1 MAEAF
6 ELYASFKIDTSGYT
20 QELNKI
26 RQEMQQFQQELN
38 SLAVHPTFD
47 GGRFRAE
54 LQQAQQQST
63 QATEEIQRLQQ
74 QIQSLQQTAD
84 GNGGS
89 GGSGGGV
96 LSGFL
101 SQLDVIGD
109 IASGQFLANMAVN
122 GINSIID
129 GITGSID
136 ESIERASDLVETQN
150 VVDVTFE
157 DSADT
162 INKWAQEALNAYGIT
177 ETKAKQYS
185 STLGAMLKSM
195 GIADDQVLQMSM
207 DMAGLAADMASFYNL
222 DHDTAFEKIRSGI
235 SGETEPLKALGLNL
249 SVANLNA
256 FALEK
261 GMTKAFDKMSQAE
274 QATLRYQYLL
284 EATKDAQG
292 DFARTG
298 DSFSNEMRKLQTNL
312 DRIKTEFG
320 KGLLGVVTPAI
331 SLLNNVLSDKS
342 YQYTTAEK
350 IMQERDES
358 IYDAQATYAQSLTIV
373 NSMRNMEQESGEAV
387 KATKAWQ
394 EALENLKNVMPGLSQ
409 YVDLTSDAIMGNT
422 ERIKQYVDTVNGVSL
437 YGAHDTAVTD
447 AQAAVDETEKQ
458 LESLYARRDYLNSLI
473 VGSNAEEVK
482 AAYQDAAES
491 AYASFVR
498 TMSDIGDYTFADTLE
513 EFMREAPD
521 GSSQYNDIIRARKG
535 FYSDFHHTFTDVQE
549 NAWEMFTD
557 AMNLQSF
564 DSSAAVGELEEV
576 NKKIE
581 ETNDVLNENQTVLA
595 RATAEREAYKRAHPE
610 VEKQVKFNKA
620 IEDEKKA
627 LEDLKTALK
636 DVDTYRADTLKKAQ
650 EAYKGVA
657 SGFSFMVKSN
667 WQEMQDMLNS
677 TYSEEN
683 VMGWWGQNADA
694 LNLYNSQLQQARAAG
709 VDVGIL
715 QNLSSYSD
723 ENEALLT
730 RILDIA
736 ANPEKLKEMNDE
748 YQRARDAENAI
759 AETTTELKLAN
770 DETYQAMLETV
781 QKSLEAFEQKDAIT
795 AYMAEN
801 DSALLAGIDDM
812 RKTLE
817 AEIPGIN
824 ALLEQ
829 LGFKQIDYE
838 LKDKPWLSDFFFGDA
853 DQREEDIAHEKTA
866 PTLKEQAQA
875 RRAREQARARSGYA
889 DMIEEGL
896 MPDDIKARAQRWNRF
911 VEAKTQEMNDIVDIL
926 EQRMEE
932 NQRQREAEEAEQWN
946 NRATKYMPPLYMM
959 DTIIANEAHPKFV
972 PNTYIGAPSSE
983 QQEKTTGG
991 NFFSAIE
998 SAIEAAKEIE
1008 SRTIQEGFVTQSIFN
1023 TLGEMMENYKES
1035 LKNNSAPNI
1044 FSNGDGV
1051 LFVQVTNPDEIANAV
1066 SGLPPTTINNTFS
1079 VDGKTVA
1086 TAVAPIVNKT
1096 IGRGIR
1102 GNLMKVVR

>member
-26 RQEMQQFQQELN
+26 RQEMEQFQQELN
-38 SLAVHPTFD
+38 SLAIHPTFD
-47 GGRFRAE
+47 GGRFQAE

-63 QATEEIQRLQQ
+63 QATEEIKRLQQ
-74 QIQSLQQTAD
+74 QIQSLQQAAED
-84 GNGGS
+84 S
-89 GGSGGGV
+89 GDDSKNSITG
-96 LSGFL
+96 LL
-101 SQLDVIGD
+101 KRIGIVGE
-109 IASGQFLANMAVN
+109 IASGQFLGNMFVN
-122 GINSIID
+122 GVNTVID
-129 GITGSID
+129 GVTGSIS
-136 ESIERASDLVETQN
+136 ESIELASDLTETQN

-157 DSADT
+157 DSAST

-235 SGETEPLKALGLNL
+235 SGETEPLKALGINM

-261 GMTKAFDKMSQAE
+261 GMNKAFDKMSQAE

-342 YQYTTAEK
+342 YQYKDAEK
-350 IMQERDES
+350 IYTERNQALF
-358 IYDAQATYAQSLTIV
+358 DAQATYAESMTIV
-373 NSMRNMEQESGEAV
+373 NAMRNMEDESGEAI
-387 KATKAWQ
+387 KSTDAWRLAI
-394 EALENLKNVMPGLSQ
+394 EELINVMPGLAQ
-409 YVDLTSDAIMGNT
+409 YVDLTSDAIIGNT
-422 ERIKQYVDTVNGVSL
+422 ESINQYVDAVNGVSQ
-437 YGAHDTAVTD
+437 YAAHENAVND
-447 AQAAVDETEKQ
+447 AAALVDADKQ
-458 LESLYARRDYLNSLI
+458 ELAKLNAYNQYLQSIIDSAESGTI
-473 VGSNAEEVK
+473 KAERK
-482 AAYQDAAES
+482 AALER
-491 AYASFVR
+491 AYEYFKSTVPNLA
-498 TMSDIGDYTFADTLE
+498 FADTWE
-513 EFMREAPD
+513 EFTKSSP
-521 GSSQYNDIIRARKG
+521 GNPSQYTQQQNVQKG
-535 FYSDFHHTFTDVQE
+535 LKREYGYYQLTGTAADAWNQLMEAEEAYNNPSAYYIAQQQE
-549 NAWEMFTD
+549 NQKQIEATTQK
-557 AMNLQSF
+557 LQE
-564 DSSAAVGELEEV
+564 DTKAY
-576 NKKIE
+576 
-581 ETNDVLNENQTVLA
+581 ND
-595 RATAEREAYKRAHPE
+595 ATAAQNDFVESNEKAKKQYDFYKA
-610 VEKQVKFNKA
+610 V
-620 IEDEKKA
+620 EDEKKA

-636 DVDTYRADTLKKAQ
+636 DVETYRADTLKKAQ

-657 SGFSFMVKSN
+657 SGMGYMVTHT
-667 WQEMQDMLNS
+667 QEEMKKLLD
-677 TYSEEN
+677 TDYSKEN
-683 VMGWWGQNADA
+683 VLSWYGTNADA
-694 LNLYNSQLQQARAAG
+694 LHAYNDALQQAEAAG

-715 QNLSSYSD
+715 SGLTTYSRDNDAYLSRLLNL
-723 ENEALLT
+723 T
-730 RILDIA
+730 
-736 ANPEKLKEMNDE
+736 PEEIKQLNAD
-748 YQRARDAENAI
+748 YQRARDEENAM
-759 AETTTELKLAN
+759 AETKTRYTLAD

-781 QKSLEAFEQKDAIT
+781 QKSLEAFEQKDAIA

-801 DSALLAGIDDM
+801 NSAFLAGINTM
-812 RKTLE
+812 RETLE

-838 LKDKPWLSDFFFGDA
+838 LKDKPWISDFFVRGDA

-889 DMIEEGL
+889 DMIEDGL
-896 MPDDIKARAQRWNRF
+896 MPNDIKARAQRWNRL
-911 VEAKTQEMNDIVDIL
+911 VEMKTQEMNDIVDIL

-946 NRATKYMPPLYMM
+946 NRATKDMPPLYMM
-959 DTIIANEAHPKFV
+959 DTIIANAAHPKFV

-991 NFFSAIE
+991 NVFSAIE
-998 SAIEAAKEIE
+998 SAIDAAKEIE
-1008 SRTIQEGFVTQSIFN
+1008 SRTIQEDFVTQSIFN
-1023 TLGEMMENYKES
+1023 ALGEMMENYKES
-1035 LKNNSAPNI
+1035 LRNNSAPNI
-1044 FSNGDGV
+1044 FSNSDGV
-1051 LFVQVTNPDEIANAV
+1051 LFVQVTNPGEIANAV

-1086 TAVAPIVNKT
+1086 TAVAPIVNKI

-1102 GNLMKVVR
+1102 GNLMEVAR

>member
-1 MAEAF
+1 M
-6 ELYASFKIDTSGYT
+6 
-20 QELNKI
+20 
-26 RQEMQQFQQELN
+26 
-38 SLAVHPTFD
+38 
-47 GGRFRAE
+47 
-54 LQQAQQQST
+54 
-63 QATEEIQRLQQ
+63 
-74 QIQSLQQTAD
+74 
-84 GNGGS
+84 
-89 GGSGGGV
+89 
-96 LSGFL
+96 
-101 SQLDVIGD
+101 
-109 IASGQFLANMAVN
+109 
-122 GINSIID
+122 
-129 GITGSID
+129 
-136 ESIERASDLVETQN
+136 
-150 VVDVTFE
+150 
-157 DSADT
+157 
-162 INKWAQEALNAYGIT
+162 
-177 ETKAKQYS
+177 
-185 STLGAMLKSM
+185 
-195 GIADDQVLQMSM
+195 
-207 DMAGLAADMASFYNL
+207 
-222 DHDTAFEKIRSGI
+222 
-235 SGETEPLKALGLNL
+235 

-261 GMTKAFDKMSQAE
+261 GMNKAFDKMSQAE

-358 IYDAQATYAQSLTIV
+358 IYDAKATYAQSLTIV

-409 YVDLTSDAIMGNT
+409 YVDLTSDAIKGNT
-422 ERIKQYVDTVNGVSL
+422 EKIKQYVDTVNGVSL

-473 VGSNAEEVK
+473 AGSNAEEVK
-482 AAYQDAAES
+482 AAYHDVVES
-491 AYASFVR
+491 AYQSFVR
-498 TMSDIGDYTFADTLE
+498 TMAGTNANYTFANTFD
-513 EFMREAPD
+513 EFFA
-521 GSSQYNDIIRARKG
+521 SQYDEVDRAIRG
-535 FYSDFHHTFTDVQE
+535 VGDSSINLFDFGDMQAA
-549 NAWEMFTD
+549 AWSKLTE
-557 AMNLQSF
+557 AMSLQTF
-564 DSSAAVGELEEV
+564 DSSSATGELEDV
-576 NKKIE
+576 NRQIE
-581 ETNDVLNENQTVLA
+581 ETNDKLSENQTALA
-595 RATAEREAYKRAHPE
+595 RATAEWEAYKRAHPE
-610 VEKQVKFNKA
+610 AEEQVKFNEA

-627 LEDLKTALK
+627 LEDLKTTVQDVYTYQEDALK
-636 DVDTYRADTLKKAQ
+636 KMQKS
-650 EAYKGVA
+650 YKGVA
-657 SGFSFMVKSN
+657 SGFGFMVKHTRD
-667 WQEMQDMLNS
+667 EMQELLNT

-683 VMGWWGQNADA
+683 VIGWWEQNANVLEEYNAQLREARDA
-694 LNLYNSQLQQARAAG
+694 GL
-709 VDVGIL
+709 DTGIIEGL
-715 QNLSSYSD
+715 LTYST
-723 ENEALLT
+723 ENEATLA
-730 RILDIA
+730 RYLDLARNNPDAIA
-736 ANPEKLKEMNDE
+736 ALNAK
-748 YQRARDAENAI
+748 YARVRAAENDSA
-759 AETTTELKLAN
+759 AFATEITLAN
-770 DETYQAMLETV
+770 DETYQSMLSTME
-781 QKSLEAFEQKDAIT
+781 KALEAFDQKDVIA

-801 DSALLAGIDDM
+801 DNSLLAGIDDM

-829 LGFKQIDYE
+829 LGFKTIDYE
-838 LKDKPWLSDFFFGDA
+838 IKDKPWVHDFGGARAGYA
-853 DQREEDIAHEKTA
+853 DLFDDVAKDKNAFNKDEAKALHAIE
-866 PTLKEQAQA
+866 
-875 RRAREQARARSGYA
+875 ARARSGYA
-889 DMIEEGL
+889 DMIEDGL
-896 MPDDIKARAQRWNRF
+896 MPDDIKARAQRWNRL
-911 VEAKTQEMNDIVDIL
+911 VEMKTQEMNDIVDIL

-932 NQRQREAEEAEQWN
+932 NQRQLEAEEAA
-946 NRATKYMPPLYMM
+946 RAAKEARDNALPKTWSDLSP
-959 DTIIANEAHPKFV
+959 II
-972 PNTYIGAPSSE
+972 SSDE
-983 QQEKTTGG
+983 FKNAESYEPVSNGKTTGG
-991 NFFSAIE
+991 NVFSAIE
-998 SAIEAAKEIE
+998 SAIDAAKEIE

-1102 GNLMKVVR
+1102 GNLMEVAR

>member
-38 SLAVHPTFD
+38 SLAIHPTFD
-47 GGRFRAE
+47 GGRFQRE

-74 QIQSLQQTAD
+74 QIQSLQQAAD
-84 GNGGS
+84 GGD
-89 GGSGGGV
+89 SGGGV

-101 SQLDVIGD
+101 SRLDVIGD

-122 GINSIID
+122 GINSIIA
-129 GITGSID
+129 GVTGSIS
-136 ESIERASDLVETQN
+136 ESIELASDLVETQN

-157 DSADT
+157 DSAST

-235 SGETEPLKALGLNL
+235 SGENEPLKALGINM

-261 GMTKAFDKMSQAE
+261 GMNKAFDKMSQAE

-331 SLLNNVLSDKS
+331 SLLNNALSDKS
-342 YQYTTAEK
+342 YQQTAIEK
-350 IMQERDES
+350 IYSERDES
-358 IYDAQATYAQSLTIV
+358 LFDAEVAYQRSLTIV
-373 NSMRNMEQESGEAV
+373 DSMRSIEDESGDAV
-387 KATKAWQ
+387 KSTEEWRAAL
-394 EALENLKNVMPGLSQ
+394 EALKDVMPGLSQ
-409 YVDLTSDAIMGNT
+409 YVDLTTDAIIGND
-422 ERIKQYVDTVNGVSL
+422 EAIQNYVDTLHGVTKYNS
-437 YGAHDTAVTD
+437 YDQAVSD
-447 AQAAVDETEKQ
+447 AQKRYDDLQTQIAETKADIAKRELLIQSSDELQKLYDKRVEDAWRTYAQRYGYEPDYQTARNMPSSDVRSYAYATSTENPYANLGGLATGLNAEQIYYFDLFRNAQNAAKDPLAQEKEELESEKKELAELVPQAEAAAVALDDVKKSREEYVNSPEGRKAKLNSDFKAAVD
-458 LESLYARRDYLNSLI
+458 A
-473 VGSNAEEVK
+473 
-482 AAYQDAAES
+482 
-491 AYASFVR
+491 
-498 TMSDIGDYTFADTLE
+498 
-513 EFMREAPD
+513 
-521 GSSQYNDIIRARKG
+521 
-535 FYSDFHHTFTDVQE
+535 
-549 NAWEMFTD
+549 
-557 AMNLQSF
+557 
-564 DSSAAVGELEEV
+564 
-576 NKKIE
+576 
-581 ETNDVLNENQTVLA
+581 
-595 RATAEREAYKRAHPE
+595 
-610 VEKQVKFNKA
+610 
-620 IEDEKKA
+620 EKKA
-627 LEDLKTALK
+627 LEDLKTTVQDVYTYQEDALK
-636 DVDTYRADTLKKAQ
+636 KMQKS
-650 EAYKGVA
+650 YKGVA
-657 SGFSFMVKSN
+657 SGFGFMVKHTRD
-667 WQEMQDMLNS
+667 EMQELLNT

-683 VMGWWGQNADA
+683 VMGWWEQNANVLEEYNAQLREARDA
-694 LNLYNSQLQQARAAG
+694 GL
-709 VDVGIL
+709 DTGIIEGL
-715 QNLSSYSD
+715 LTYST
-723 ENEALLT
+723 ENEATLA
-730 RILDIA
+730 RYLDLARNNPDAIA
-736 ANPEKLKEMNDE
+736 ALNAK
-748 YQRARDAENAI
+748 YARVRAAENDSA
-759 AETTTELKLAN
+759 AFATEITLAN
-770 DETYQAMLETV
+770 DETYQSMLSTME
-781 QKSLEAFEQKDAIT
+781 KALEAFDQKDVIA

-801 DSALLAGIDDM
+801 DNSLLAGIDDM

-829 LGFKQIDYE
+829 LGFKTIDYE
-838 LKDKPWLSDFFFGDA
+838 IKDKPWVHDYGGARAGYA
-853 DQREEDIAHEKTA
+853 DLFDDVAKDKNAFNKDEAKALHAIE
-866 PTLKEQAQA
+866 
-875 RRAREQARARSGYA
+875 ARARSGYA
-889 DMIEEGL
+889 DMIEDGL
-896 MPDDIKARAQRWNRF
+896 MPDDIKARAQRWNRL
-911 VEAKTQEMNDIVDIL
+911 VEMKTQEMNDIVGIL

-946 NRATKYMPPLYMM
+946 NRATKDMPPLYMM

-991 NFFSAIE
+991 NIFSAIE
-998 SAIEAAKEIE
+998 SAIDAAKEIE

-1044 FSNGDGV
+1044 FNNGDGV

-1102 GNLMKVVR
+1102 GNLMEVAR

>member
-26 RQEMQQFQQELN
+26 RQEMEQFQQELN
-38 SLAVHPTFD
+38 SLAIHPTFD
-47 GGRFRAE
+47 GGRFQAE

-63 QATEEIQRLQQ
+63 QATEEIKRLQQ
-74 QIQSLQQTAD
+74 QIQSLQQAAD
-84 GNGGS
+84 GGGS
-89 GGSGGGV
+89 GDSGGGV

-101 SQLDVIGD
+101 SSLDVIGD

-136 ESIERASDLVETQN
+136 ESIGLASDLVETQN

-157 DSADT
+157 DSAST

-235 SGETEPLKALGLNL
+235 SGETEPLKALGINM

-261 GMTKAFDKMSQAE
+261 GMNKAFDKMSQAE

-342 YQYTTAEK
+342 YQYKDAEK
-350 IMQERDES
+350 IYTERNQTLF
-358 IYDAQATYAQSLTIV
+358 DAQATYAESMTIV
-373 NSMRNMEQESGEAV
+373 NAMRNMEDESGEAI
-387 KATKAWQ
+387 KSTDAWRLAI
-394 EALENLKNVMPGLSQ
+394 EELINVMPGLAQ
-409 YVDLTSDAIMGNT
+409 YVDLTSNAIIGNT
-422 ERIKQYVDTVNGVSL
+422 ESINQYVDAVNGVSQ
-437 YGAHDTAVTD
+437 YAAHENAVND
-447 AQAAVDETEKQ
+447 AAALVDADKQ
-458 LESLYARRDYLNSLI
+458 ELAKLNAYNQYLQSIIDSAESGTI
-473 VGSNAEEVK
+473 KAERK
-482 AAYQDAAES
+482 AALER
-491 AYASFVR
+491 AYEYFKSTVPNLA
-498 TMSDIGDYTFADTLE
+498 FADTWE
-513 EFMREAPD
+513 EFTKSSP
-521 GSSQYNDIIRARKG
+521 GNPSQYTQQQNVQKG
-535 FYSDFHHTFTDVQE
+535 LKREYGYYQLTGTAADAWNQLMEAEEAYNNPSAYYIAQQQE
-549 NAWEMFTD
+549 NQKQIEATTQK
-557 AMNLQSF
+557 LQE
-564 DSSAAVGELEEV
+564 DTKAY
-576 NKKIE
+576 
-581 ETNDVLNENQTVLA
+581 ND
-595 RATAEREAYKRAHPE
+595 ATAAQNDF
-610 VEKQVKFNKA
+610 VESNEKAKKQYDFDKA
-620 IEDEKKA
+620 VEDEKKA

-636 DVDTYRADTLKKAQ
+636 DVETYRADTLKKAQ

-657 SGFSFMVKSN
+657 SGMGYMVTHT
-667 WQEMQDMLNS
+667 QEEMKKLLD
-677 TYSEEN
+677 TDYSKEN
-683 VMGWWGQNADA
+683 VLSWYGTNADA
-694 LNLYNSQLQQARAAG
+694 LHAYNDALQQAEASG

-715 QNLSSYSD
+715 SGLTTYSRDNDAYLSRLLNL
-723 ENEALLT
+723 T
-730 RILDIA
+730 
-736 ANPEKLKEMNDE
+736 PEEIKQLNAD
-748 YQRARDAENAI
+748 YQRARDEENAM
-759 AETTTELKLAN
+759 AETKTRYTLAN
-770 DETYQAMLETV
+770 DETYQSMLSTME
-781 QKSLEAFEQKDAIT
+781 KALEAFDQKDAIT

-801 DSALLAGIDDM
+801 DSAFLAGIDDI

-829 LGFKQIDYE
+829 LGLKQIDYE
-838 LKDKPWLSDFFFGDA
+838 LKDKPWISDFFVRGDA
-853 DQREEDIAHEKTA
+853 DQREEDIAHEKAA

-889 DMIEEGL
+889 DMIEDGL
-896 MPDDIKARAQRWNRF
+896 MPDDIKARAQRWNRL
-911 VEAKTQEMNDIVDIL
+911 VEMKTQEMNDIVDIL
-926 EQRMEE
+926 EQRMKE

-946 NRATKYMPPLYMM
+946 NRATKDMPPLYMM
-959 DTIIANEAHPKFV
+959 ETIIANAAHPKFV

-991 NFFSAIE
+991 NVFSAIE
-998 SAIEAAKEIE
+998 SAIDAAKEIE
-1008 SRTIQEGFVTQSIFN
+1008 SRTIQEDFVTQSIFN
-1023 TLGEMMENYKES
+1023 ALGEMMENYKES
-1035 LKNNSAPNI
+1035 LRNNSAPNI
-1044 FSNGDGV
+1044 FSNSDGV
-1051 LFVQVTNPDEIANAV
+1051 LFVQVTNPGEIANAV

-1086 TAVAPIVNKT
+1086 TAVAPIVNKI

-1102 GNLMKVVR
+1102 GNLMEVAR

>member
-38 SLAVHPTFD
+38 SFAVHPTFD
-47 GGRFRAE
+47 AGRFRAE

-74 QIQSLQQTAD
+74 QIQSLQQAAD
-84 GNGGS
+84 GGGS
-89 GGSGGGV
+89 GDSGGGV

-109 IASGQFLANMAVN
+109 IASGQFIANMAVN

-136 ESIERASDLVETQN
+136 ESIGLASDLVETQN

-157 DSADT
+157 DSAST

-195 GIADDQVLQMSM
+195 GIADDQVLQMSI

-235 SGETEPLKALGLNL
+235 SGETEPLKALGINM

-261 GMTKAFDKMSQAE
+261 GMNKAFDKMSQAE

-350 IMQERDES
+350 IMQERDDA
-358 IYDAQATYAQSLTIV
+358 IYDAKATYAQSLTIV

-447 AQAAVDETEKQ
+447 AQAAVDETENR

-473 VGSNAEEVK
+473 VGANSEEVK
-482 AAYQDAAES
+482 SAYHDVVES
-491 AYASFVR
+491 AYQSFVR
-498 TMSDIGDYTFADTLE
+498 TMAETNANYTFANTFD
-513 EFMREAPD
+513 EFFA
-521 GSSQYNDIIRARKG
+521 SQYDEVDRAIRG
-535 FYSDFHHTFTDVQE
+535 VGDSSINLFDFGDMQAA
-549 NAWEMFTD
+549 AWSKLTE
-557 AMNLQSF
+557 AMSLQTF
-564 DSSAAVGELEEV
+564 DSSAAAGELEEV
-576 NKKIE
+576 NRQIE
-581 ETNDVLNENQTVLA
+581 ETNDKLNENQTALA
-595 RATAEREAYKRAHPE
+595 RATAEWEAYKRAHPE
-610 VEKQVKFNKA
+610 VEEQVKFNEA
-620 IEDEKKA
+620 IEGEKKA
-627 LEDLKTALK
+627 FDDLKTALK
-636 DVDTYRADTLKKAQ
+636 DVDTYSADTLKKAQ

-657 SGFSFMVKSN
+657 SGMGYMVTHT
-667 WQEMQDMLNS
+667 QEEMKKLLD
-677 TYSEEN
+677 TDYSKEN
-683 VMGWWGQNADA
+683 VLSWYGTNADA
-694 LNLYNSQLQQARAAG
+694 LHAYNDALQQAEAAG
-709 VDVGIL
+709 VDIGIL
-715 QNLSSYSD
+715 SGLTTYSRDNDAYLSRLLNL
-723 ENEALLT
+723 T
-730 RILDIA
+730 
-736 ANPEKLKEMNDE
+736 PEEIKQLNAD
-748 YQRARDAENAI
+748 YQRARNEENAM
-759 AETTTELKLAN
+759 AETKTRYTLAD

-781 QKSLEAFEQKDAIT
+781 QKSLEAFQQAETIT
-795 AYMAEN
+795 AYMEEN
-801 DSALLAGIDDM
+801 DSALLAGIDKM
-812 RKTLE
+812 KETLE
-817 AEIPGIN
+817 SELPGIN
-824 ALLEQ
+824 ALLEKY
-829 LGFKQIDYE
+829 GFGVQ
-838 LKDKPWLSDFFFGDA
+838 LSDLTPKYRTDYSTNETHYDFLGDISTGKGRAA
-853 DQREEDIAHEKTA
+853 DA
-866 PTLKEQAQA
+866 PLAVGGHLMEYWAPNPETNPQEL
-875 RRAREQARARSGYA
+875 A
-889 DMIEEGL
+889 DVL
-896 MPDDIKARAQRWNRF
+896 AAL
-911 VEAKTQEMNDIVDIL
+911 EAKQ
-926 EQRMEE
+926 EE
-932 NQRQREAEEAEQWN
+932 NQKVRE
-946 NRATKYMPPLYMM
+946 
-959 DTIIANEAHPKFV
+959 
-972 PNTYIGAPSSE
+972 
-983 QQEKTTGG
+983 G
-991 NFFSAIE
+991 NGYWDKVQ
-998 SAIEAAKEIE
+998 EAADKAYENRKQVAENLTFIRE
-1008 SRTIQEGFVTQSIFN
+1008 MHT
-1023 TLGEMMENYKES
+1023 TLETMQENYLTALKERTVTNIT
-1035 LKNNSAPNI
+1035 NNE
-1044 FSNGDGV
+1044 DGV
-1051 LFVQVTNPDEIANAV
+1051 LWARIENPADIAKAV
-1066 SGLPPTTINNTFS
+1066 SGLPPMTIQNNFS
-1079 VDGKTVA
+1079 VDGKMIA
-1086 TAVAPIVNKT
+1086 TAIAPYVNSAIGGT
-1096 IGRGIR
+1096 IRS
-1102 GNLMKVVR
+1102 NLMFTKWGD

>member
-26 RQEMQQFQQELN
+26 RQEMEQFQQELN
-38 SLAVHPTFD
+38 SFAVHPTFD
-47 GGRFRAE
+47 GGRFRTE

-74 QIQSLQQTAD
+74 QIQSLQEAAD
-84 GNGGS
+84 GGGS
-89 GGSGGGV
+89 GDSGGGV

-101 SQLDVIGD
+101 SRLDVIGD
-109 IASGQFLANMAVN
+109 IASGQFIANMAVN

-136 ESIERASDLVETQN
+136 ESIGLASDLVETQN

-157 DSADT
+157 DSAST

-235 SGETEPLKALGLNL
+235 SGETEPLKALGINM

-261 GMTKAFDKMSQAE
+261 GMNKAFDKMSQAE

-342 YQYTTAEK
+342 YQYKDAEK
-350 IMQERDES
+350 IYTERNQALF
-358 IYDAQATYAQSLTIV
+358 DAQATYAESMTIV
-373 NSMRNMEQESGEAV
+373 NAMRNMEDESGEAI
-387 KATKAWQ
+387 KSTDAWRLAI
-394 EALENLKNVMPGLSQ
+394 EELINVMPGLAQ
-409 YVDLTSDAIMGNT
+409 YVDLTSDAIIGNT
-422 ERIKQYVDTVNGVSL
+422 ESINQYVDAVNGVSQ
-437 YGAHDTAVTD
+437 YAAHENAVND
-447 AQAAVDETEKQ
+447 AAALVDADKQ
-458 LESLYARRDYLNSLI
+458 ELAKLNAYNQYLQSIIDSAESGTI
-473 VGSNAEEVK
+473 KAERK
-482 AAYQDAAES
+482 AALER
-491 AYASFVR
+491 AYEYFKSTVPNLA
-498 TMSDIGDYTFADTLE
+498 FADTWE
-513 EFMREAPD
+513 EFTKSSP
-521 GSSQYNDIIRARKG
+521 GNPSQYTQQQNVQKG
-535 FYSDFHHTFTDVQE
+535 LKREYGYYQLTGTAADAWNQLMEAEEAYNNPSAYYIAQQQE
-549 NAWEMFTD
+549 NQKQIEATTQK
-557 AMNLQSF
+557 LQE
-564 DSSAAVGELEEV
+564 DTKAY
-576 NKKIE
+576 
-581 ETNDVLNENQTVLA
+581 ND
-595 RATAEREAYKRAHPE
+595 ATAAQNDF
-610 VEKQVKFNKA
+610 VESNEKAKKQYDFDKA
-620 IEDEKKA
+620 VEDEKKA

-657 SGFSFMVKSN
+657 SGMGYMVTHT
-667 WQEMQDMLNS
+667 QEEMKKLLD
-677 TYSEEN
+677 TDYSKEN
-683 VMGWWGQNADA
+683 VLSWYGTNADA
-694 LNLYNSQLQQARAAG
+694 LHAYNDALQQAEAAG

-715 QNLSSYSD
+715 SGLTTYSRDNDAYLSRLLNL
-723 ENEALLT
+723 T
-730 RILDIA
+730 
-736 ANPEKLKEMNDE
+736 PEEIKQLNAD
-748 YQRARDAENAI
+748 YQRARDEENAM
-759 AETTTELKLAN
+759 AETKTRYTLAN

-781 QKSLEAFEQKDAIT
+781 KKSLEAFEQKDAIT

-801 DSALLAGIDDM
+801 NSAFLAGIDDI

-838 LKDKPWLSDFFFGDA
+838 LKDKPWISDFFVRGDA

-866 PTLKEQAQA
+866 QTLKEQAQT

-889 DMIEEGL
+889 DMIEDGL
-896 MPDDIKARAQRWNRF
+896 MPDDIKARAQRWNRL
-911 VEAKTQEMNDIVDIL
+911 VEIKTQEMNDIVDIL

-946 NRATKYMPPLYMM
+946 NRATKDMPPLYMM
-959 DTIIANEAHPKFV
+959 DTIIANAAHPKFV

-991 NFFSAIE
+991 NVFSAIE
-998 SAIEAAKEIE
+998 SAIDAAKEIK
-1008 SRTIQEGFVTQSIFN
+1008 SRTIQEDFVTQSIFN
-1023 TLGEMMENYKES
+1023 ALGEMMENYKES
-1035 LKNNSAPNI
+1035 LRNNSAPNI
-1044 FSNGDGV
+1044 FSNSDGV

-1086 TAVAPIVNKT
+1086 TEVAPIVNKI

-1102 GNLMKVVR
+1102 GNLMEVAR

>member
-26 RQEMQQFQQELN
+26 RQEMQQFQHELN
-38 SLAVHPTFD
+38 SLAIHPTFD
-47 GGRFRAE
+47 GGRFQTE

-63 QATEEIQRLQQ
+63 QATEEIKRLQQ
-74 QIQSLQQTAD
+74 QIQSLQQAAD
-84 GNGGS
+84 GGS
-89 GGSGGGV
+89 GDSGGGV

-101 SQLDVIGD
+101 SRLDVIGD

-129 GITGSID
+129 GVTGSID
-136 ESIERASDLVETQN
+136 ESIGLASDLVETQN

-157 DSADT
+157 DSAST

-235 SGETEPLKALGLNL
+235 SGETEPLKALGINM

-261 GMTKAFDKMSQAE
+261 GMNKAFDKMSQAE

-358 IYDAQATYAQSLTIV
+358 IYDAKATYAQSLTIV

-409 YVDLTSDAIMGNT
+409 YVDLTSDAIKGNT
-422 ERIKQYVDTVNGVSL
+422 EKIKQYVDTVNGVSL

-473 VGSNAEEVK
+473 AGSNAEEVK
-482 AAYQDAAES
+482 AAYHDVVES
-491 AYASFVR
+491 AYQSFVR
-498 TMSDIGDYTFADTLE
+498 TMAGTNANYTFANTFD
-513 EFMREAPD
+513 EFFA
-521 GSSQYNDIIRARKG
+521 SQYDEVDRAIRG
-535 FYSDFHHTFTDVQE
+535 IGDSSINLFDFGDMQDA
-549 NAWEMFTD
+549 AWSKLTE
-557 AMNLQSF
+557 AMSLQTF
-564 DSSAAVGELEEV
+564 DSSSAAGELEDV
-576 NKKIE
+576 NRQIE
-581 ETNDVLNENQTVLA
+581 ETNDKLSENQTALA
-595 RATAEREAYKRAHPE
+595 RATAEWEAYKRAHPE
-610 VEKQVKFNKA
+610 AEEQVKFNGA

-627 LEDLKTALK
+627 LEDLKTAMK

-657 SGFSFMVKSN
+657 SGMGYMVTHT
-667 WQEMQDMLNS
+667 QEEMKKLLD
-677 TYSEEN
+677 TDYSKEN
-683 VMGWWGQNADA
+683 VLSWYGTNADA
-694 LNLYNSQLQQARAAG
+694 LHAYNDALQQAEAAG

-715 QNLSSYSD
+715 SGLTTYSRDNDAYLSRLLNL
-723 ENEALLT
+723 T
-730 RILDIA
+730 
-736 ANPEKLKEMNDE
+736 PEEIKQLNAD
-748 YQRARDAENAI
+748 YQRARDEENAM
-759 AETTTELKLAN
+759 AETKTRLALAD
-770 DETYQAMLETV
+770 DETYQAMLKTV
-781 QKSLEAFEQKDAIT
+781 QKSLEAFEQKDAIA

-801 DSALLAGIDDM
+801 KNAFLAGIDDL
-812 RKTLE
+812 KKALE
-817 AEIPGIN
+817 EELPGIN
-824 ALLEQ
+824 ELLEKY
-829 LGFKQIDYE
+829 GFVKIKNDFE
-838 LKDKPWLSDFFFGDA
+838 KKPWVHDFGGAREGYA
-853 DQREEDIAHEKTA
+853 DMFDDVANDKNA
-866 PTLKEQAQA
+866 FSKEQAKALHAIEA
-875 RRAREQARARSGYA
+875 RSRSGYA
-889 DMIEEGL
+889 DMIEDGL
-896 MPDDIKARAQRWNRF
+896 MPDDIKARAQRWNRL
-911 VEAKTQEMNDIVDIL
+911 VEMKTQEMNDIVDIL

-932 NQRQREAEEAEQWN
+932 NQRQREAEEAA
-946 NRATKYMPPLYMM
+946 R
-959 DTIIANEAHPKFV
+959 
-972 PNTYIGAPSSE
+972 
-983 QQEKTTGG
+983 
-991 NFFSAIE
+991 
-998 SAIEAAKEIE
+998 AAKEARDNALPKTWSDLSPIISTDEFKNAE
-1008 SRTIQEGFVTQSIFN
+1008 SYEPVSNEKTNIFAVPKTNKQEGSHFETFDEYR
-1023 TLGEMMENYKES
+1023 TRTMLD
-1035 LKNNSAPNI
+1035 NSRVMQ
-1044 FSNGDGV
+1044 D
-1051 LFVQVTNPDEIANAV
+1051 
-1066 SGLPPTTINNTFS
+1066 TINSMVETFKMTTQQSQTTQEVTISNPQDLAAYLQQPVTVVNNFS
-1079 VDGKTVA
+1079 VDGTSVA
-1086 TAVAPIVNKT
+1086 TVIAPIVNKT

-1102 GNLMKVVR
+1102 GNLMEVAR

>member
-26 RQEMQQFQQELN
+26 RQEMEQFQQELN
-38 SLAVHPTFD
+38 SLAIHPTFD
-47 GGRFRAE
+47 GGRFRTE

-63 QATEEIQRLQQ
+63 QATEEIKRLQQ
-74 QIQSLQQTAD
+74 QIQSLQEAAED
-84 GNGGS
+84 S
-89 GGSGGGV
+89 GDDSKNSITG
-96 LSGFL
+96 LL
-101 SQLDVIGD
+101 KRIGIVGE
-109 IASGQFLANMAVN
+109 IASGQFLGNMFVN
-122 GINSIID
+122 GVNTVID
-129 GITGSID
+129 GVTGSIS
-136 ESIERASDLVETQN
+136 ESIGLASDLVETQN

-157 DSADT
+157 DSAST

-235 SGETEPLKALGLNL
+235 SGENEPLKTLGINM

-261 GMTKAFDKMSQAE
+261 GMTKTFDKMTQAE

-342 YQYTTAEK
+342 YQQTAIEK
-350 IMQERDES
+350 IYSERDAS
-358 IYDAQATYAQSLTIV
+358 LFDAEVAYQRSLTIV
-373 NSMRNMEQESGEAV
+373 DSMRSIEDESGDAV
-387 KATKAWQ
+387 KSTEEWRAAL
-394 EALENLKNVMPGLSQ
+394 EALKDVMPGLSQ
-409 YVDLTSDAIMGNT
+409 YVDLTTDAIIGND
-422 ERIKQYVDTVNGVSL
+422 EAIQNYVDTLHGVTKYNS
-437 YGAHDTAVTD
+437 YDQAVSD
-447 AQAAVDETEKQ
+447 AQKRYDDLQTQIAEKEADIAKRELLIQSSDELQKLYDKRVEDAWRTYAQRYGYEPDYQTARNMPASDVRSYAYATGTTANPHANLGGLVTGLNAEQIYYFDLFRNAQNAAKDPLAQEKAELESEKEELAELVPQAEAAAVALDDVKKSREEYVNSPEGRK
-458 LESLYARRDYLNSLI
+458 AKLNSDF
-473 VGSNAEEVK
+473 K
-482 AAYQDAAES
+482 DA
-491 AYASFVR
+491 V
-498 TMSDIGDYTFADTLE
+498 
-513 EFMREAPD
+513 
-521 GSSQYNDIIRARKG
+521 
-535 FYSDFHHTFTDVQE
+535 
-549 NAWEMFTD
+549 D
-557 AMNLQSF
+557 A
-564 DSSAAVGELEEV
+564 
-576 NKKIE
+576 
-581 ETNDVLNENQTVLA
+581 
-595 RATAEREAYKRAHPE
+595 
-610 VEKQVKFNKA
+610 
-620 IEDEKKA
+620 EKKA

-657 SGFSFMVKSN
+657 SGRGYMVTHT
-667 WQEMQDMLNS
+667 QEEMKKLLD
-677 TYSEEN
+677 TDYSKEN
-683 VMGWWGQNADA
+683 VLSWYGTNADA
-694 LNLYNSQLQQARAAG
+694 LHAYNDALQQAEASG

-715 QNLSSYSD
+715 SGLTTYSRDNDAYLSRLLNL
-723 ENEALLT
+723 T
-730 RILDIA
+730 
-736 ANPEKLKEMNDE
+736 PEEIKQLNAD
-748 YQRARDAENAI
+748 YQRARDEENAM
-759 AETTTELKLAN
+759 AETKTRYTLAD

-781 QKSLEAFEQKDAIT
+781 KKSLEAFEQKDAIA

-801 DSALLAGIDDM
+801 NNSLLVGIDDM

-829 LGFKQIDYE
+829 LGFNPIDYE
-838 LKDKPWLSDFFFGDA
+838 IKDKPWVHDFGGSRAGYA
-853 DQREEDIAHEKTA
+853 DLFDDVAKDKNAFNKDEAKALHAIK
-866 PTLKEQAQA
+866 
-875 RRAREQARARSGYA
+875 ARARSGYA
-889 DMIEEGL
+889 DMIEDGL
-896 MPDDIKARAQRWNRF
+896 MPDDIKARAQRWNRL
-911 VEAKTQEMNDIVDIL
+911 VKMKTQEMNDIVDIL
-926 EQRMEE
+926 EQRMVG

-946 NRATKYMPPLYMM
+946 NRATKDMPPLYMM
-959 DTIIANEAHPKFV
+959 DTIIANAAHPKFV

-991 NFFSAIE
+991 NVFSAIE
-998 SAIEAAKEIE
+998 SAIDAAKEIE
-1008 SRTIQEGFVTQSIFN
+1008 SRTIQEDFVTQSISN
-1023 TLGEMMENYKES
+1023 ALGEMMENYKES
-1035 LKNNSAPNI
+1035 LRNNSAPNI
-1044 FSNGDGV
+1044 FSNSDGV
-1051 LFVQVTNPDEIANAV
+1051 LCVQVTNPAEIANAV

-1086 TAVAPIVNKT
+1086 TEVAPIVNKI

-1102 GNLMKVVR
+1102 GNLMEVAR

>member
-26 RQEMQQFQQELN
+26 RQEMEQFQQELN
-38 SLAVHPTFD
+38 SLAIHPTFD
-47 GGRFRAE
+47 GGRFRTE

-63 QATEEIQRLQQ
+63 QATEEIKRLQQ
-74 QIQSLQQTAD
+74 QIQSLQEAAED
-84 GNGGS
+84 S
-89 GGSGGGV
+89 GDDSKNSITG
-96 LSGFL
+96 LL
-101 SQLDVIGD
+101 KRIGIVGE
-109 IASGQFLANMAVN
+109 IASGQFLGNMFVN
-122 GINSIID
+122 GVNTVID
-129 GITGSID
+129 GVTGSIS
-136 ESIERASDLVETQN
+136 ESIELASDLTETQN

-157 DSADT
+157 DSAST

-235 SGETEPLKALGLNL
+235 SGETEPLKALGINM

-261 GMTKAFDKMSQAE
+261 GMNKAFDKMSQAE

-342 YQYTTAEK
+342 YQYKDAEK
-350 IMQERDES
+350 IYTERNQALF
-358 IYDAQATYAQSLTIV
+358 DAQATYAESMTIV
-373 NSMRNMEQESGEAV
+373 NAMRNMEDESGEAI
-387 KATKAWQ
+387 KSTDAWRLAI
-394 EALENLKNVMPGLSQ
+394 EELINVMPGLAQ
-409 YVDLTSDAIMGNT
+409 YVDLTSDAIIGNT
-422 ERIKQYVDTVNGVSL
+422 ESINQYVDAVNGVSQ
-437 YGAHDTAVTD
+437 YAAHENAVND
-447 AQAAVDETEKQ
+447 AAALVDADKQ
-458 LESLYARRDYLNSLI
+458 ELAKLNAYNQYLQSIIDSAESGTI
-473 VGSNAEEVK
+473 KAERK
-482 AAYQDAAES
+482 AALER
-491 AYASFVR
+491 AYEYFKSTVPNLA
-498 TMSDIGDYTFADTLE
+498 FADTWE
-513 EFMREAPD
+513 EFTKSSP
-521 GSSQYNDIIRARKG
+521 GNPSQYTQQQNVQKG
-535 FYSDFHHTFTDVQE
+535 LKREYGYYQLTGTAADAWNQLMEAEEAYNNPSAYYIAQQQE
-549 NAWEMFTD
+549 NQKQIEATTQK
-557 AMNLQSF
+557 LQE
-564 DSSAAVGELEEV
+564 DTKAY
-576 NKKIE
+576 
-581 ETNDVLNENQTVLA
+581 ND
-595 RATAEREAYKRAHPE
+595 ATAAQNDF
-610 VEKQVKFNKA
+610 VESNEKAKKQYDFDKAVK
-620 IEDEKKA
+620 DEKKA

-636 DVDTYRADTLKKAQ
+636 DVETYRADTLKKAQ

-657 SGFSFMVKSN
+657 SGMGYMVTHT
-667 WQEMQDMLNS
+667 QEEMKKLLD
-677 TYSEEN
+677 TDYSKEN
-683 VMGWWGQNADA
+683 VLSWYGTNADA
-694 LNLYNSQLQQARAAG
+694 LHAYNDALQQAEAAG

-715 QNLSSYSD
+715 SGLTTYSRDNDAYLSRLLNL
-723 ENEALLT
+723 T
-730 RILDIA
+730 
-736 ANPEKLKEMNDE
+736 PEEIKQLNAD
-748 YQRARDAENAI
+748 YQRARDEENAM
-759 AETTTELKLAN
+759 AETKTRYTLAD

-781 QKSLEAFEQKDAIT
+781 QKSLEAFEQKDAIA

-801 DSALLAGIDDM
+801 NSAFLAGIDTM

-829 LGFKQIDYE
+829 LGLKQIDYE
-838 LKDKPWLSDFFFGDA
+838 LKDKPWISDFYGRGDA
-853 DQREEDIAHEKTA
+853 DQREEDIAHEKAA

-889 DMIEEGL
+889 DMIEDGL
-896 MPDDIKARAQRWNRF
+896 MPDDIKARAQRWNRL
-911 VEAKTQEMNDIVDIL
+911 VEMKTQEMNDIVDIL

-932 NQRQREAEEAEQWN
+932 NQSQREAEEAEQWN
-946 NRATKYMPPLYMM
+946 NRATKDMPPLYMM
-959 DTIIANEAHPKFV
+959 DTIIANAAHPKFV

-991 NFFSAIE
+991 NVFSAIE

-1008 SRTIQEGFVTQSIFN
+1008 SRTIQEDFVTQSIFN
-1023 TLGEMMENYKES
+1023 ALGEMMENYKES
-1035 LKNNSAPNI
+1035 LRNNSAPNI
-1044 FSNGDGV
+1044 FSNSDGV
-1051 LFVQVTNPDEIANAV
+1051 LFVQVTNPGEIANAV

-1086 TAVAPIVNKT
+1086 TEVAPIVNKI

-1102 GNLMKVVR
+1102 GNLMEVAR

>member
-38 SLAVHPTFD
+38 SFAVHPTFD
-47 GGRFRAE
+47 AGRFRAE

-74 QIQSLQQTAD
+74 QIQSLQEAAD
-84 GNGGS
+84 GGGS
-89 GGSGGGV
+89 GDSGGGV

-101 SQLDVIGD
+101 SRLDVIGD

-129 GITGSID
+129 GVTGSID
-136 ESIERASDLVETQN
+136 ESIGLASDLVETQN

-157 DSADT
+157 DSAST

-235 SGETEPLKALGLNL
+235 SGETEPLKALGINM

-261 GMTKAFDKMSQAE
+261 GMNKAFDKMSQAE

-358 IYDAQATYAQSLTIV
+358 IYDAKATYAQSLTIV
-373 NSMRNMEQESGEAV
+373 NSMRNMEQESGKAV

-482 AAYQDAAES
+482 AAYHDVVEN
-491 AYASFVR
+491 AYQSFVR
-498 TMSDIGDYTFADTLE
+498 TMAGTNANYTFANTFD
-513 EFMREAPD
+513 EFFA
-521 GSSQYNDIIRARKG
+521 SQYDEVDRAIRG
-535 FYSDFHHTFTDVQE
+535 VGDSSINLFDFGDMQAA
-549 NAWEMFTD
+549 AWSKLTE
-557 AMNLQSF
+557 AMSLQTF
-564 DSSAAVGELEEV
+564 DSSAAAGELEDV
-576 NKKIE
+576 NRQIA
-581 ETNDVLNENQTVLA
+581 ETNDKLNENQTALA
-595 RATAEREAYKRAHPE
+595 RATAEWEAYKRAHPE
-610 VEKQVKFNKA
+610 AEEQVKFNEA
-620 IEDEKKA
+620 VENEKKA

-657 SGFSFMVKSN
+657 SGMGYMVTHK
-667 WQEMQDMLNS
+667 QEEMKKLLD
-677 TYSEEN
+677 TDYSKEN
-683 VMGWWGQNADA
+683 VLSWYGTNADA
-694 LNLYNSQLQQARAAG
+694 LHAYNDALQQAEAAG

-715 QNLSSYSD
+715 SGLTTYSRDNDAYLSRLLNL
-723 ENEALLT
+723 T
-730 RILDIA
+730 
-736 ANPEKLKEMNDE
+736 PEEIKQLNAD
-748 YQRARDAENAI
+748 YQRARDEENAM
-759 AETTTELKLAN
+759 AETKTRYTLAD

-781 QKSLEAFEQKDAIT
+781 QKSLEAFEQKDAIA

-801 DSALLAGIDDM
+801 NSAVLAGIDDM
-812 RKTLE
+812 KQTLVK
-817 AEIPGIN
+817 EIPQIN
-824 ALLEQ
+824 ALLKI
-829 LGFKQIDYE
+829 LGFNNKIETKIHEWTTDFSQNETPYDFLGDISTGKGRAANAPLAVGGHPMEYWAPNPKTNPQELADVLAALEAKQKENQKVREGNGYWDKVQKAADKAYE
-838 LKDKPWLSDFFFGDA
+838 NRKQVAENLTFI
-853 DQREEDIAHEKTA
+853 REMHTTLETMQENYLTA
-866 PTLKEQAQA
+866 LKE
-875 RRAREQARARSGYA
+875 R
-889 DMIEEGL
+889 
-896 MPDDIKARAQRWNRF
+896 K
-911 VEAKTQEMNDIVDIL
+911 
-926 EQRMEE
+926 
-932 NQRQREAEEAEQWN
+932 
-946 NRATKYMPPLYMM
+946 
-959 DTIIANEAHPKFV
+959 
-972 PNTYIGAPSSE
+972 
-983 QQEKTTGG
+983 
-991 NFFSAIE
+991 
-998 SAIEAAKEIE
+998 
-1008 SRTIQEGFVTQSIFN
+1008 
-1023 TLGEMMENYKES
+1023 
-1035 LKNNSAPNI
+1035 APNI
-1044 FSNGDGV
+1044 TNNEDGV
-1051 LFVQVTNPDEIANAV
+1051 LWVRIENPADVAKAV
-1066 SGLPPTTINNTFS
+1066 SGLPPTTIQNNFS
-1079 VDGKTVA
+1079 VDGKMIA
-1086 TAVAPIVNKT
+1086 TAIAPYVNSAIGGT
-1096 IGRGIR
+1096 IRS
-1102 GNLMKVVR
+1102 NLMFKKWGD

>member
-1 MAEAF
+1 M
-6 ELYASFKIDTSGYT
+6 
-20 QELNKI
+20 
-26 RQEMQQFQQELN
+26 
-38 SLAVHPTFD
+38 
-47 GGRFRAE
+47 
-54 LQQAQQQST
+54 
-63 QATEEIQRLQQ
+63 
-74 QIQSLQQTAD
+74 
-84 GNGGS
+84 
-89 GGSGGGV
+89 
-96 LSGFL
+96 
-101 SQLDVIGD
+101 
-109 IASGQFLANMAVN
+109 
-122 GINSIID
+122 
-129 GITGSID
+129 
-136 ESIERASDLVETQN
+136 
-150 VVDVTFE
+150 
-157 DSADT
+157 
-162 INKWAQEALNAYGIT
+162 
-177 ETKAKQYS
+177 
-185 STLGAMLKSM
+185 
-195 GIADDQVLQMSM
+195 
-207 DMAGLAADMASFYNL
+207 
-222 DHDTAFEKIRSGI
+222 
-235 SGETEPLKALGLNL
+235 

-261 GMTKAFDKMSQAE
+261 GMNKAFDKMSQAE

-358 IYDAQATYAQSLTIV
+358 IYDAKATYAQSLTIV

-482 AAYQDAAES
+482 AAYHDVVEN
-491 AYASFVR
+491 AYQSFVR
-498 TMSDIGDYTFADTLE
+498 TMAGTNANYTFANTFD
-513 EFMREAPD
+513 EFFA
-521 GSSQYNDIIRARKG
+521 SQYDEVDRAIRG
-535 FYSDFHHTFTDVQE
+535 VGDSSINLFDFGDMQAA
-549 NAWEMFTD
+549 AWSKLTE
-557 AMNLQSF
+557 AMSLQTF
-564 DSSAAVGELEEV
+564 DSSAAAGELEDV
-576 NKKIE
+576 NRQIE
-581 ETNDVLNENQTVLA
+581 ETNDKLNENQTALA
-595 RATAEREAYKRAHPE
+595 RATAEWEAYKRAHPE
-610 VEKQVKFNKA
+610 AEEQVKFNEA

-657 SGFSFMVKSN
+657 SGMGYMVTHT
-667 WQEMQDMLNS
+667 QEEMKKLLD
-677 TYSEEN
+677 TDYSKEN
-683 VMGWWGQNADA
+683 VLSWYGTNADA
-694 LNLYNSQLQQARAAG
+694 LHAYNDALQQAEAAG

-715 QNLSSYSD
+715 SGLTTYSRDNDAYLSRLLNL
-723 ENEALLT
+723 T
-730 RILDIA
+730 
-736 ANPEKLKEMNDE
+736 PEEIKQLNAD
-748 YQRARDAENAI
+748 YQRARDEENAM
-759 AETTTELKLAN
+759 AETKTRYTLAD

-781 QKSLEAFEQKDAIT
+781 QKSLEAFEQKDAIA

-801 DSALLAGIDDM
+801 NNSLLAGIDKM

-829 LGFKQIDYE
+829 LGFKQIDYKIKNKPWVHDYGGARAGYAD
-838 LKDKPWLSDFFFGDA
+838 LFADVAKDKNAFNKNEAKALHA
-853 DQREEDIAHEKTA
+853 IK
-866 PTLKEQAQA
+866 
-875 RRAREQARARSGYA
+875 ARARSGYA
-889 DMIEEGL
+889 DMIEDGL
-896 MPDDIKARAQRWNRF
+896 MPDDIKARAQRWNRL
-911 VEAKTQEMNDIVDIL
+911 VEMKTQEMNDIVDIL
-926 EQRMEE
+926 EQRMKE

-946 NRATKYMPPLYMM
+946 NRATKDMPPLYMM
-959 DTIIANEAHPKFV
+959 ETIIANAAHPKFV

-998 SAIEAAKEIE
+998 SAIDAAKEIE
-1008 SRTIQEGFVTQSIFN
+1008 SRTIQEDFVTQSIFN
-1023 TLGEMMENYKES
+1023 ALGEMMENYKES
-1035 LKNNSAPNI
+1035 LRNNSAPNI
-1044 FSNGDGV
+1044 FSNSDGV
-1051 LFVQVTNPDEIANAV
+1051 LFVQVTNPGEIANAV

-1086 TAVAPIVNKT
+1086 TAVAPIVNKI

-1102 GNLMKVVR
+1102 GNLM

>member
-38 SLAVHPTFD
+38 SFAVHPTFD
-47 GGRFRAE
+47 GGRFQRE

-74 QIQSLQQTAD
+74 QIQSLQQAAD
-84 GNGGS
+84 GGD
-89 GGSGGGV
+89 SGGGV

-101 SQLDVIGD
+101 SRLDVIGD

-129 GITGSID
+129 GVTGSIS
-136 ESIERASDLVETQN
+136 ESIGLASDLVETQN

-157 DSADT
+157 DSAST

-195 GIADDQVLQMSM
+195 GIADAQVLQMST

-235 SGETEPLKALGLNL
+235 SGETEPLKALGINM

-261 GMTKAFDKMSQAE
+261 GMNKAFDKMSQAE

-331 SLLNNVLSDKS
+331 SLLNNALSDKS
-342 YQYTTAEK
+342 YQYKDAEK
-350 IMQERDES
+350 IYTERNQS
-358 IYDAQATYAQSLTIV
+358 LLDAQATYAESMTIV
-373 NSMRNMEQESGEAV
+373 NAMRNMEDESGEAI
-387 KATKAWQ
+387 KSTDAWRLAI
-394 EALENLKNVMPGLSQ
+394 EELINVMPGLAQ
-409 YVDLTSDAIMGNT
+409 YVDLTSDAIIGNT
-422 ERIKQYVDTVNGVSL
+422 ESINQYVDAVNGVSQ
-437 YGAHDTAVTD
+437 YDAHEKAVND
-447 AQAAVDETEKQ
+447 AAALVDADKQ
-458 LESLYARRDYLNSLI
+458 ELAKLNAYNQYLQSIIDSAESGTI
-473 VGSNAEEVK
+473 KAERK
-482 AAYQDAAES
+482 AALDR
-491 AYASFVR
+491 AYEYFKSTVPNLA
-498 TMSDIGDYTFADTLE
+498 FADTWE
-513 EFMREAPD
+513 DFTKSSP
-521 GSSQYNDIIRARKG
+521 GNPSQYTQQTNVQKG
-535 FYSDFHHTFTDVQE
+535 FKREYGYYQLTGTAADAWNQLMEAEQAYNNPSAYYIAQQQE
-549 NAWEMFTD
+549 N
-557 AMNLQSF
+557 Q
-564 DSSAAVGELEEV
+564 
-576 NKKIE
+576 KKIE
-581 ETNDVLNENQTVLA
+581 ETTQKLQEDTKAYND
-595 RATAEREAYKRAHPE
+595 ATAAQNDF
-610 VEKQVKFNKA
+610 VESNEKAKKQYDFDKA
-620 IEDEKKA
+620 IENEKKA

-657 SGFSFMVKSN
+657 SGMGYMVTHT
-667 WQEMQDMLNS
+667 QEEMKKLLD
-677 TYSEEN
+677 TDYSKEN
-683 VMGWWGQNADA
+683 VLSWYGTNADA
-694 LNLYNSQLQQARAAG
+694 LHAYNDALQQAEAAG

-715 QNLSSYSD
+715 SGLTTYSRDNDAYLSRLLNL
-723 ENEALLT
+723 T
-730 RILDIA
+730 
-736 ANPEKLKEMNDE
+736 PEEIKQLNAD
-748 YQRARDAENAI
+748 YQRARDEENAM
-759 AETTTELKLAN
+759 AETKTRLALAD

-781 QKSLEAFEQKDAIT
+781 QKSLEAFEQKDAIA

-801 DSALLAGIDDM
+801 NNSLLAGIDDM

-829 LGFKQIDYE
+829 LWLKTIDYE
-838 LKDKPWLSDFFFGDA
+838 IKDKPWVHDFGGARAGYA
-853 DQREEDIAHEKTA
+853 DLFDDVAKDKNAFNKDEAKALHAIE
-866 PTLKEQAQA
+866 
-875 RRAREQARARSGYA
+875 ARARSGYA
-889 DMIEEGL
+889 DMIEDGL
-896 MPDDIKARAQRWNRF
+896 MPDDIKARAQRWNRL
-911 VEAKTQEMNDIVDIL
+911 VEMKTQEMNDIVDIL

-932 NQRQREAEEAEQWN
+932 NQRQLEAEEAA
-946 NRATKYMPPLYMM
+946 RAAKEARDNALPKTWSDLSP
-959 DTIIANEAHPKFV
+959 II
-972 PNTYIGAPSSE
+972 SSDE
-983 QQEKTTGG
+983 FKNAESYETVSNEKTTGG
-991 NFFSAIE
+991 NIFSAIE
-998 SAIEAAKEIE
+998 SAIDAAKEIE

-1023 TLGEMMENYKES
+1023 TLGEMIENYKES

-1102 GNLMKVVR
+1102 GNLMEVAR

>member
-26 RQEMQQFQQELN
+26 RQEMEQFQQELN
-38 SLAVHPTFD
+38 SLAIHPTFD
-47 GGRFRAE
+47 GGRFRTE

-63 QATEEIQRLQQ
+63 QATEEIKRLQQ
-74 QIQSLQQTAD
+74 QIQSLQEAAED
-84 GNGGS
+84 S
-89 GGSGGGV
+89 GDDSKNSITG
-96 LSGFL
+96 LL
-101 SQLDVIGD
+101 KRIGIVGE
-109 IASGQFLANMAVN
+109 IASGQFLGNMFVN
-122 GINSIID
+122 GVNTVID
-129 GITGSID
+129 GVTGSIS
-136 ESIERASDLVETQN
+136 ESIGLASDLVETQN

-157 DSADT
+157 DSAST

-235 SGETEPLKALGLNL
+235 SGETEPLKALGINM

-261 GMTKAFDKMSQAE
+261 GMNKAFDKMSQAE

-358 IYDAQATYAQSLTIV
+358 IYDAKATYAQSLTIV

-473 VGSNAEEVK
+473 VGSNTEEVK

-491 AYASFVR
+491 AYSSFVS
-498 TMSDIGDYTFADTLE
+498 TMSDISDYTFADTLE
-513 EFMREAPD
+513 GFMREAPD
-521 GSSQYNDIIRARKG
+521 GSSQYNDIIRARNG
-535 FYSDFHHTFTDVQE
+535 FYSEFHHTFTDLQE
-549 NAWEMFTD
+549 DAWEMLTD
-557 AMNLQSF
+557 AMNLQSS
-564 DSSAAVGELEEV
+564 DSSAAAGELEDV
-576 NKKIE
+576 NRQIE
-581 ETNDVLNENQTVLA
+581 ETNDKLNENQTALA
-595 RATAEREAYKRAHPE
+595 RATAEWEAYKRAHPE
-610 VEKQVKFNKA
+610 AEEQVKFNA
-620 IEDEKKA
+620 AVEDEKKA

-636 DVDTYRADTLKKAQ
+636 DVETYRADTLKKAQ
-650 EAYKGVA
+650 ESYKGVA
-657 SGFSFMVKSN
+657 SGMGYMVTHT
-667 WQEMQDMLNS
+667 QAEMDKLLA
-677 TYSEEN
+677 TDYSKEN
-683 VMGWWGQNADA
+683 VLSWYGTNADA
-694 LNLYNSQLQQARAAG
+694 LHAYNDALQQAEAAG

-715 QNLSSYSD
+715 SGLTTYSRDNDAYLSRLLNL
-723 ENEALLT
+723 T
-730 RILDIA
+730 
-736 ANPEKLKEMNDE
+736 PEEIKQLNAD
-748 YQRARDAENAI
+748 YQRARDEENAM
-759 AETTTELKLAN
+759 AETKTRYALAD

-781 QKSLEAFEQKDAIT
+781 QKSLEAFDQKDEIT

-801 DSALLAGIDDM
+801 NSAFLAGIDDM
-812 RKTLE
+812 KQTLE
-817 AEIPGIN
+817 KEIPQIN
-824 ALLEQ
+824 ALLKI
-829 LGFKQIDYE
+829 LGFNNKIETKIHEWTTDYSQNE
-838 LKDKPWLSDFFFGDA
+838 TPYDFLGDISTGKGRAANAPLAVGGHLVKYRAPNPETNPQEHA
-853 DQREEDIAHEKTA
+853 DVLAA
-866 PTLKEQAQA
+866 L
-875 RRAREQARARSGYA
+875 
-889 DMIEEGL
+889 
-896 MPDDIKARAQRWNRF
+896 
-911 VEAKTQEMNDIVDIL
+911 EAKQ
-926 EQRMEE
+926 EE
-932 NQRQREAEEAEQWN
+932 NQKVREGNGYWDKAKEAADKAYENRKQVAENWTFIREMHTTFETMQENYLTALKE
-946 NRATKYMPPLYMM
+946 RK
-959 DTIIANEAHPKFV
+959 V
-972 PNTYIGAPSSE
+972 PNIT
-983 QQEKTTGG
+983 
-991 NFFSAIE
+991 
-998 SAIEAAKEIE
+998 
-1008 SRTIQEGFVTQSIFN
+1008 
-1023 TLGEMMENYKES
+1023 
-1035 LKNNSAPNI
+1035 NNE
-1044 FSNGDGV
+1044 DGV
-1051 LFVQVTNPDEIANAV
+1051 LWVRIENPADVAKAV
-1066 SGLPPTTINNTFS
+1066 SGLPPTTIQNNFS
-1079 VDGKTVA
+1079 VDGKMIA
-1086 TAVAPIVNKT
+1086 TAIAPYVNSAIGGT
-1096 IGRGIR
+1096 IRS
-1102 GNLMKVVR
+1102 NLMFTKWGD

>member
-1 MAEAF
+1 M
-6 ELYASFKIDTSGYT
+6 
-20 QELNKI
+20 
-26 RQEMQQFQQELN
+26 
-38 SLAVHPTFD
+38 
-47 GGRFRAE
+47 
-54 LQQAQQQST
+54 
-63 QATEEIQRLQQ
+63 
-74 QIQSLQQTAD
+74 
-84 GNGGS
+84 
-89 GGSGGGV
+89 
-96 LSGFL
+96 
-101 SQLDVIGD
+101 
-109 IASGQFLANMAVN
+109 
-122 GINSIID
+122 
-129 GITGSID
+129 
-136 ESIERASDLVETQN
+136 
-150 VVDVTFE
+150 
-157 DSADT
+157 
-162 INKWAQEALNAYGIT
+162 
-177 ETKAKQYS
+177 
-185 STLGAMLKSM
+185 
-195 GIADDQVLQMSM
+195 
-207 DMAGLAADMASFYNL
+207 
-222 DHDTAFEKIRSGI
+222 
-235 SGETEPLKALGLNL
+235 

-261 GMTKAFDKMSQAE
+261 GMNKAFDKMSQAE

-350 IMQERDES
+350 IMQERDDA
-358 IYDAQATYAQSLTIV
+358 IYDAKATYAQSLTIV

-482 AAYQDAAES
+482 AAYHDVVEN
-491 AYASFVR
+491 AYQSFVR
-498 TMSDIGDYTFADTLE
+498 TMAGTNANYTFANTFD
-513 EFMREAPD
+513 EFFA
-521 GSSQYNDIIRARKG
+521 SQYDEVDRAIRG
-535 FYSDFHHTFTDVQE
+535 VGDSSINLFDFGDMQAA
-549 NAWEMFTD
+549 AWSKLTE
-557 AMNLQSF
+557 AMSLQTF
-564 DSSAAVGELEEV
+564 DSSAAAGELEDV
-576 NKKIE
+576 NRQIE
-581 ETNDVLNENQTVLA
+581 ETNDKLNENQTALA
-595 RATAEREAYKRAHPE
+595 RATAEWEAYKRAHPE
-610 VEKQVKFNKA
+610 AEEQVKFNEA
-620 IEDEKKA
+620 VEDEKKA
-627 LEDLKTALK
+627 LEDIKTALK
-636 DVDTYRADTLKKAQ
+636 DVETYRADTLKKAQ

-657 SGFSFMVKSN
+657 SGMGYMVTHTRA
-667 WQEMQDMLNS
+667 EMDKLLA
-677 TYSEEN
+677 TDYSKEN
-683 VMGWWGQNADA
+683 VLSWYGTNADA
-694 LNLYNSQLQQARAAG
+694 LHAYNDALQQAEAAG

-715 QNLSSYSD
+715 SGLTTYSRDNDAYLSRLLNL
-723 ENEALLT
+723 T
-730 RILDIA
+730 
-736 ANPEKLKEMNDE
+736 PEEIKQLNAD
-748 YQRARDAENAI
+748 YQRARDEENAM
-759 AETTTELKLAN
+759 AETKTRYTLAD

-781 QKSLEAFEQKDAIT
+781 QKSLEAFEQKDAIA

-801 DSALLAGIDDM
+801 NSAVLAGINTM
-812 RKTLE
+812 RETLE

-838 LKDKPWLSDFFFGDA
+838 LEDKPWISDFFVRGDA

-889 DMIEEGL
+889 DMIEDGL
-896 MPDDIKARAQRWNRF
+896 MPDDIKARAQRWNRL
-911 VEAKTQEMNDIVDIL
+911 VEMKTQEMNDIVDIL

-946 NRATKYMPPLYMM
+946 NRATKDMPPLYMM
-959 DTIIANEAHPKFV
+959 DTIIANAAHPKFV

-991 NFFSAIE
+991 NVFSAIE
-998 SAIEAAKEIE
+998 SAIDAAKEIE
-1008 SRTIQEGFVTQSIFN
+1008 SRTIQEDFVTQSIFN
-1023 TLGEMMENYKES
+1023 AFGEMMENYKES
-1035 LKNNSAPNI
+1035 LRNNSAPNI
-1044 FSNGDGV
+1044 FSNSDGV

-1086 TAVAPIVNKT
+1086 TEVAPIVNKI

-1102 GNLMKVVR
+1102 GNLMEVAR

>member
-1 MAEAF
+1 M
-6 ELYASFKIDTSGYT
+6 
-20 QELNKI
+20 
-26 RQEMQQFQQELN
+26 
-38 SLAVHPTFD
+38 
-47 GGRFRAE
+47 
-54 LQQAQQQST
+54 
-63 QATEEIQRLQQ
+63 
-74 QIQSLQQTAD
+74 
-84 GNGGS
+84 
-89 GGSGGGV
+89 
-96 LSGFL
+96 
-101 SQLDVIGD
+101 
-109 IASGQFLANMAVN
+109 
-122 GINSIID
+122 
-129 GITGSID
+129 
-136 ESIERASDLVETQN
+136 
-150 VVDVTFE
+150 
-157 DSADT
+157 
-162 INKWAQEALNAYGIT
+162 
-177 ETKAKQYS
+177 
-185 STLGAMLKSM
+185 
-195 GIADDQVLQMSM
+195 
-207 DMAGLAADMASFYNL
+207 
-222 DHDTAFEKIRSGI
+222 
-235 SGETEPLKALGLNL
+235 

-261 GMTKAFDKMSQAE
+261 GMNKAFDKMSQAE

-331 SLLNNVLSDKS
+331 SLLNNALSDKS

-350 IMQERDES
+350 IMQERDDA
-358 IYDAQATYAQSLTIV
+358 IYDAKATYAQSLTIV

-409 YVDLTSDAIMGNT
+409 YVDLTSDAIVGNT
-422 ERIKQYVDTVNGVSL
+422 EKINQYVDTVNGVSL

-473 VGSNAEEVK
+473 AGGNAEEVK
-482 AAYQDAAES
+482 AAYHDVVEN
-491 AYASFVR
+491 AYQSFVR
-498 TMSDIGDYTFADTLE
+498 TMAGTNANYTFANTFD
-513 EFMREAPD
+513 EFFA
-521 GSSQYNDIIRARKG
+521 SQYDEVDRAIRG
-535 FYSDFHHTFTDVQE
+535 VGDSSINLFDFGDMQAA
-549 NAWEMFTD
+549 AWSKLTE
-557 AMNLQSF
+557 AMNLQTF
-564 DSSAAVGELEEV
+564 DSSAATEELEDV
-576 NKKIE
+576 NRQIE
-581 ETNDVLNENQTVLA
+581 ETNDKLSENQTALA
-595 RATAEREAYKRAHPE
+595 RATAEWEAYKRAHPE
-610 VEKQVKFNKA
+610 VEEQVKFNEA

-657 SGFSFMVKSN
+657 SGMGYMVTHT
-667 WQEMQDMLNS
+667 QEEMKKLLD
-677 TYSEEN
+677 TDYSKEN
-683 VMGWWGQNADA
+683 VLSWYGTNADA
-694 LNLYNSQLQQARAAG
+694 LHAYNDALQQAEAAG

-715 QNLSSYSD
+715 SGLTTYSRDNDAYLSRLLNL
-723 ENEALLT
+723 T
-730 RILDIA
+730 
-736 ANPEKLKEMNDE
+736 PEEIKQLNAD
-748 YQRARDAENAI
+748 YQRARDEENAM
-759 AETTTELKLAN
+759 AETKTRYTLAD

-781 QKSLEAFEQKDAIT
+781 QKSLEAFEQKDAIA

-801 DSALLAGIDDM
+801 KNAFLAGIDDL
-812 RKTLE
+812 KKALE
-817 AEIPGIN
+817 EELPGIN
-824 ALLEQ
+824 ELLEKY
-829 LGFKQIDYE
+829 GFVKIKNGYEKKPWVHDYGGARAGYAD
-838 LKDKPWLSDFFFGDA
+838 LFADVAKDKNAFNKNEAKALHA
-853 DQREEDIAHEKTA
+853 IK
-866 PTLKEQAQA
+866 
-875 RRAREQARARSGYA
+875 ARARSGYA
-889 DMIEEGL
+889 DMIEDGL
-896 MPDDIKARAQRWNRF
+896 MPDDIKARAQRWNRL
-911 VEAKTQEMNDIVDIL
+911 VEMKTQEMNDIVDIL

-946 NRATKYMPPLYMM
+946 NRATKDMPPLYMM
-959 DTIIANEAHPKFV
+959 DTIIANAAHPKFV

-998 SAIEAAKEIE
+998 SAIAAAKEIE

-1051 LFVQVTNPDEIANAV
+1051 LFVQVTNPGEIANAV

-1086 TAVAPIVNKT
+1086 TAVAPIVNKI

-1102 GNLMKVVR
+1102 GNLMEVAR

>member
-38 SLAVHPTFD
+38 SFAVYPTFD
-47 GGRFRAE
+47 AGRFRAE

-74 QIQSLQQTAD
+74 QIQSLQQAAD
-84 GNGGS
+84 GGGS
-89 GGSGGGV
+89 GDSGGGV

-101 SQLDVIGD
+101 GQLDVIGD
-109 IASGQFLANMAVN
+109 IASGQFIANMAVN

-136 ESIERASDLVETQN
+136 ESIGLASDLVETQN

-157 DSADT
+157 DSAST

-235 SGETEPLKALGLNL
+235 SGETEPLKALGINM

-261 GMTKAFDKMSQAE
+261 GMNKAFDKMSQAE

-342 YQYTTAEK
+342 YQYKDAEK
-350 IMQERDES
+350 IYTERNQALF
-358 IYDAQATYAQSLTIV
+358 DAQATYAESMTIV
-373 NSMRNMEQESGEAV
+373 NAMRNMEDESGEAI
-387 KATKAWQ
+387 KSTDAWRLAI
-394 EALENLKNVMPGLSQ
+394 EELINVMPGLAQ
-409 YVDLTSDAIMGNT
+409 YVDLTSDAIIGNT
-422 ERIKQYVDTVNGVSL
+422 ESINQYVDAVNGVSQ
-437 YGAHDTAVTD
+437 YAAHENAVND
-447 AQAAVDETEKQ
+447 AAALVDADKQ
-458 LESLYARRDYLNSLI
+458 ELAKLNAYNQYLQSIIDSAESGTI
-473 VGSNAEEVK
+473 KAERK
-482 AAYQDAAES
+482 AALER
-491 AYASFVR
+491 AYEYFKSTVPNLA
-498 TMSDIGDYTFADTLE
+498 FADTWE
-513 EFMREAPD
+513 EFTKSSP
-521 GSSQYNDIIRARKG
+521 GNPSQYTQQQNVQKG
-535 FYSDFHHTFTDVQE
+535 LKREYGYYQLTGTAADAWNQLMEAEEAYNNPSAYYIAQQQE
-549 NAWEMFTD
+549 NQKQIEATTQK
-557 AMNLQSF
+557 LQE
-564 DSSAAVGELEEV
+564 DTKAY
-576 NKKIE
+576 
-581 ETNDVLNENQTVLA
+581 ND
-595 RATAEREAYKRAHPE
+595 ATAAQNDF
-610 VEKQVKFNKA
+610 VESNEKAKKQYDFDKA
-620 IEDEKKA
+620 VEDEKKA

-657 SGFSFMVKSN
+657 SGMGYMVTHT
-667 WQEMQDMLNS
+667 QEEMKKLLD
-677 TYSEEN
+677 TDYSKEN
-683 VMGWWGQNADA
+683 VLSWYGTNADA
-694 LNLYNSQLQQARAAG
+694 LHAYNDALQQAEAAG

-715 QNLSSYSD
+715 SGLTTYSRDNDAYLSRLLNL
-723 ENEALLT
+723 T
-730 RILDIA
+730 
-736 ANPEKLKEMNDE
+736 PEEIKQLNAD
-748 YQRARDAENAI
+748 YQRARDEENAM
-759 AETTTELKLAN
+759 AETKTRLALAD

-781 QKSLEAFEQKDAIT
+781 QKSLEAFEQKDEIA

-801 DSALLAGIDDM
+801 NNSLLAGIDKM

-829 LGFKQIDYE
+829 LGFKQIDYKI
-838 LKDKPWLSDFFFGDA
+838 KDKPWVHDYGGARAGYA
-853 DQREEDIAHEKTA
+853 DLFADVAKDKNAFNKDEAKALHAIK
-866 PTLKEQAQA
+866 
-875 RRAREQARARSGYA
+875 ARARSGYA
-889 DMIEEGL
+889 DMIEDGL
-896 MPDDIKARAQRWNRF
+896 MPDDIKARAQRWNRL
-911 VEAKTQEMNDIVDIL
+911 VEMKTQEMNDIVDIL

-932 NQRQREAEEAEQWN
+932 NQRQREAEETEQWN
-946 NRATKYMPPLYMM
+946 NRATKDMPPLYMM
-959 DTIIANEAHPKFV
+959 DTIIANAAHPKFV

-998 SAIEAAKEIE
+998 SAIDAAKEIE
-1008 SRTIQEGFVTQSIFN
+1008 SRTIQEDFVTQSIFN
-1023 TLGEMMENYKES
+1023 ALGEMMENYKES
-1035 LKNNSAPNI
+1035 LRNNSAPNI
-1044 FSNGDGV
+1044 FSNSDGV
-1051 LFVQVTNPDEIANAV
+1051 LFVQVTNPGEIANAV

-1086 TAVAPIVNKT
+1086 TTVAPIVNKI

-1102 GNLMKVVR
+1102 GNLMEVAR

>member
-38 SLAVHPTFD
+38 SFAVHPTFD
-47 GGRFRAE
+47 GGRFRTE

-74 QIQSLQQTAD
+74 QIQSLQQAAD
-84 GNGGS
+84 GGS
-89 GGSGGGV
+89 GDSGGGV

-101 SQLDVIGD
+101 SRLDVIGD
-109 IASGQFLANMAVN
+109 IASGQFLANMAAN

-136 ESIERASDLVETQN
+136 ESIGLASDLVETQN

-157 DSADT
+157 DSAST

-235 SGETEPLKALGLNL
+235 SGETEPLKALGINM

-261 GMTKAFDKMSQAE
+261 GMNKAFDKMSQAE

-358 IYDAQATYAQSLTIV
+358 IYDAKATYAQSLTIV

-482 AAYQDAAES
+482 AAYHDVVEN
-491 AYASFVR
+491 AYQSFVR
-498 TMSDIGDYTFADTLE
+498 TMAETNANYTFANTFD
-513 EFMREAPD
+513 EFFA
-521 GSSQYNDIIRARKG
+521 SQYDEVDRAIRG
-535 FYSDFHHTFTDVQE
+535 VGDSSINLFDFGDMQAA
-549 NAWEMFTD
+549 AWSKLTE
-557 AMNLQSF
+557 AMSLQTF
-564 DSSAAVGELEEV
+564 DSSAAAGELEDV
-576 NKKIE
+576 NRQIE
-581 ETNDVLNENQTVLA
+581 ETNDKLSENQTALA
-595 RATAEREAYKRAHPE
+595 RATAEWEAYKRAHPE
-610 VEKQVKFNKA
+610 AEEQVKFNEA

-657 SGFSFMVKSN
+657 SGMGYMVTHT
-667 WQEMQDMLNS
+667 QEEMKKLLD
-677 TYSEEN
+677 TDYSKEN
-683 VMGWWGQNADA
+683 VLSWYGTNADA
-694 LNLYNSQLQQARAAG
+694 LHAYNDALQQAEASG

-715 QNLSSYSD
+715 SGLTTYSRDNDAYLSRLLNL
-723 ENEALLT
+723 T
-730 RILDIA
+730 
-736 ANPEKLKEMNDE
+736 PEEIKQLNAD
-748 YQRARDAENAI
+748 YQRARDEENAM
-759 AETTTELKLAN
+759 AETKTRYTLAN
-770 DETYQAMLETV
+770 DETYQSMLSTME
-781 QKSLEAFEQKDAIT
+781 KALEAFDQKDAIT

-801 DSALLAGIDDM
+801 DSAFLAGIDDI

-829 LGFKQIDYE
+829 LGLKQIDYE
-838 LKDKPWLSDFFFGDA
+838 LKDKPWISDFFVRGDA
-853 DQREEDIAHEKTA
+853 DQREEDIAHEKAA

-889 DMIEEGL
+889 DMIEDGL
-896 MPDDIKARAQRWNRF
+896 MPDDIKARAQRWNRL
-911 VEAKTQEMNDIVDIL
+911 VEMKTQEMNDIVDIL

-946 NRATKYMPPLYMM
+946 NRATKDMPPLYMM
-959 DTIIANEAHPKFV
+959 DTIIANAAHPKFV

-991 NFFSAIE
+991 NVFSAIE
-998 SAIEAAKEIE
+998 SAIDAAKEIE
-1008 SRTIQEGFVTQSIFN
+1008 SRTIQEDFVTQSIFN
-1023 TLGEMMENYKES
+1023 ALGEMMENYKES
-1035 LKNNSAPNI
+1035 LRNNSAPNI
-1044 FSNGDGV
+1044 FSNSDGV

-1086 TAVAPIVNKT
+1086 TEVAPIVNKI

-1102 GNLMKVVR
+1102 GNLMEVAR

>member
-38 SLAVHPTFD
+38 SFAVHPTFD
-47 GGRFRAE
+47 AGRFRAE

-74 QIQSLQQTAD
+74 QIQSLQEAAD
-84 GNGGS
+84 GGGS
-89 GGSGGGV
+89 GDSGGGV

-101 SQLDVIGD
+101 SRLDVIGD

-136 ESIERASDLVETQN
+136 ESIGLASDLVETQN

-157 DSADT
+157 DSAST

-235 SGETEPLKALGLNL
+235 SGETEPLKALGINM

-261 GMTKAFDKMSQAE
+261 GMNKAFDKMSQAE

-342 YQYTTAEK
+342 YQQTAIEK
-350 IMQERDES
+350 IYSERDES
-358 IYDAQATYAQSLTIV
+358 LFDAEVAYQRSLTIV
-373 NSMRNMEQESGEAV
+373 DSMRSIEDESGDAV
-387 KATKAWQ
+387 KSTEEWRAAL
-394 EALENLKNVMPGLSQ
+394 EALKDVMPGLSQ
-409 YVDLTSDAIMGNT
+409 YVDLTTDAIIGND
-422 ERIKQYVDTVNGVSL
+422 EAIQNYVDTLHGVTKYNS
-437 YGAHDTAVTD
+437 YDQAVSD
-447 AQAAVDETEKQ
+447 AQKRYDDLQTQIAEKEADIAKRELLIQSSDELQKLYDKRVEDAWRTYAQRYGYEPDYQTARNMPASDVRSYAYATGTTANPHANLGGLVTGLNAEQIYYFDLFRNAQNAAKAPLAQEKAELESEKEELAELVPQAEAAAVALDDVKKSREEYVNSPEGRKAKLNSDFKAAVD
-458 LESLYARRDYLNSLI
+458 A
-473 VGSNAEEVK
+473 
-482 AAYQDAAES
+482 
-491 AYASFVR
+491 
-498 TMSDIGDYTFADTLE
+498 
-513 EFMREAPD
+513 
-521 GSSQYNDIIRARKG
+521 
-535 FYSDFHHTFTDVQE
+535 
-549 NAWEMFTD
+549 
-557 AMNLQSF
+557 
-564 DSSAAVGELEEV
+564 
-576 NKKIE
+576 
-581 ETNDVLNENQTVLA
+581 
-595 RATAEREAYKRAHPE
+595 
-610 VEKQVKFNKA
+610 
-620 IEDEKKA
+620 EKKA
-627 LEDLKTALK
+627 LDDLKTALK

-657 SGFSFMVKSN
+657 SGMGYMVTHTRA
-667 WQEMQDMLNS
+667 EMDKLLA
-677 TYSEEN
+677 TDYSKEN
-683 VMGWWGQNADA
+683 VLSWYGTNADA
-694 LNLYNSQLQQARAAG
+694 LHAYNDALQQAEEAG

-715 QNLSSYSD
+715 SGLTTYSRNNDAYLSRLLNL
-723 ENEALLT
+723 T
-730 RILDIA
+730 
-736 ANPEKLKEMNDE
+736 PEEIKQLNAD
-748 YQRARDAENAI
+748 YQRARDEENAM
-759 AETTTELKLAN
+759 AETKTRYTLAD

-781 QKSLEAFEQKDAIT
+781 QKSLEAFEQKDAIA

-801 DSALLAGIDDM
+801 NNSLLAGIDKM
-812 RKTLE
+812 RETLE

-829 LGFKQIDYE
+829 LGFKQINYKIKNKPWVHDYGGARAGYAD
-838 LKDKPWLSDFFFGDA
+838 LFADVAKDKNAFNKDEAKALHA
-853 DQREEDIAHEKTA
+853 IK
-866 PTLKEQAQA
+866 
-875 RRAREQARARSGYA
+875 ARARSGYA
-889 DMIEEGL
+889 DMIEDGL
-896 MPDDIKARAQRWNRF
+896 MPDDIKARAQRWNRL
-911 VEAKTQEMNDIVDIL
+911 VEMKTQGMNDIVDIL

-946 NRATKYMPPLYMM
+946 NRATKDMPPLYMM
-959 DTIIANEAHPKFV
+959 DTIIANAAHPKFV

-991 NFFSAIE
+991 NVFSAIE
-998 SAIEAAKEIE
+998 SAIDAAKEIE
-1008 SRTIQEGFVTQSIFN
+1008 SRTIQEDFVTQSIFN
-1023 TLGEMMENYKES
+1023 AFGEMMENYKES
-1035 LKNNSAPNI
+1035 LRNNSAPNI
-1044 FSNGDGV
+1044 FSNSDGV

-1086 TAVAPIVNKT
+1086 TEVAPIVNKI

-1102 GNLMKVVR
+1102 GNLMEVAR

>member
-26 RQEMQQFQQELN
+26 RQEMQQFQHELN
-38 SLAVHPTFD
+38 SLAIHPTFD
-47 GGRFRAE
+47 GGRFQTE

-63 QATEEIQRLQQ
+63 QATEEIKRLQQ
-74 QIQSLQQTAD
+74 QIQSLQQAAD
-84 GNGGS
+84 GGS
-89 GGSGGGV
+89 GDSGGGV

-101 SQLDVIGD
+101 SRLDVIGD

-129 GITGSID
+129 GVTGSID
-136 ESIERASDLVETQN
+136 ESIGLASDLVETQN

-157 DSADT
+157 DSAST

-235 SGETEPLKALGLNL
+235 SGETEPLKALGINM

-261 GMTKAFDKMSQAE
+261 GMNKAFDKMSQAE

-350 IMQERDES
+350 IMQERDDA
-358 IYDAQATYAQSLTIV
+358 IYDAKATYAQSLTIV
-373 NSMRNMEQESGEAV
+373 NSMRSMEQESGEAV

-409 YVDLTSDAIMGNT
+409 YVDLTSDAIKGNT
-422 ERIKQYVDTVNGVSL
+422 EIIKQYVDTVNGVSL

-473 VGSNAEEVK
+473 AGSNAEEVK
-482 AAYQDAAES
+482 AAYHDVVES
-491 AYASFVR
+491 AYQSFVR
-498 TMSDIGDYTFADTLE
+498 TMAGTNANYTFANTFD
-513 EFMREAPD
+513 EFFA
-521 GSSQYNDIIRARKG
+521 SQYDEVDRAIRG
-535 FYSDFHHTFTDVQE
+535 VG
-549 NAWEMFTD
+549 
-557 AMNLQSF
+557 
-564 DSSAAVGELEEV
+564 DSSINLFDFGDMQAAAWSKLTEAMSLQTFDISAAAGELEEV
-576 NKKIE
+576 NRQIE
-581 ETNDVLNENQTVLA
+581 ETSDKLSENQTVLA
-595 RATAEREAYKRAHPE
+595 RATAEREAYKRARPE
-610 VEKQVKFNKA
+610 AEEQVKFNEA

-657 SGFSFMVKSN
+657 SGMGYMVTHT
-667 WQEMQDMLNS
+667 QEEMKKLLD
-677 TYSEEN
+677 TDYSKEN
-683 VMGWWGQNADA
+683 VLSWYGTNADA
-694 LNLYNSQLQQARAAG
+694 LHAYNDALQQAEAAG

-715 QNLSSYSD
+715 SGLTTYSRDNDAYLSRLLNL
-723 ENEALLT
+723 T
-730 RILDIA
+730 
-736 ANPEKLKEMNDE
+736 PEEIKQLNAD
-748 YQRARDAENAI
+748 YQRARDEENAM
-759 AETTTELKLAN
+759 AETKTRYTLAD

-781 QKSLEAFEQKDAIT
+781 QKSLEAFEQKDAIA

-801 DSALLAGIDDM
+801 NSAVLAGINTM

-829 LGFKQIDYE
+829 LGLKQIDYE
-838 LKDKPWLSDFFFGDA
+838 LKDKPWISDYFVRGDA

-889 DMIEEGL
+889 DMIEDGL

-911 VEAKTQEMNDIVDIL
+911 VEMKTQEMNDIVDIL

-932 NQRQREAEEAEQWN
+932 NQRQREEEEAA
-946 NRATKYMPPLYMM
+946 R
-959 DTIIANEAHPKFV
+959 
-972 PNTYIGAPSSE
+972 
-983 QQEKTTGG
+983 
-991 NFFSAIE
+991 
-998 SAIEAAKEIE
+998 AAKEARDNALPKTWSDLPPIISTDEFKNAE
-1008 SRTIQEGFVTQSIFN
+1008 SYAPVSNEKTNIFALPQTDKQEGSHFETFDEYR
-1023 TLGEMMENYKES
+1023 TRTMLD
-1035 LKNNSAPNI
+1035 NSRVMQ
-1044 FSNGDGV
+1044 D
-1051 LFVQVTNPDEIANAV
+1051 
-1066 SGLPPTTINNTFS
+1066 TINSMVEAFKMTTQQSQTTQEVTISNPQDLAAYLQQPVTVVNNFS
-1079 VDGKTVA
+1079 VDGTSVA
-1086 TAVAPIVNKT
+1086 TVIAPIVNKT

-1102 GNLMKVVR
+1102 GNLMEVAR

>member
-38 SLAVHPTFD
+38 SFAVHPTFD
-47 GGRFRAE
+47 GGRFQRE

-63 QATEEIQRLQQ
+63 QAAEEIQRLQQ
-74 QIQSLQQTAD
+74 QIQSLQQAAD
-84 GNGGS
+84 GGD
-89 GGSGGGV
+89 SGGGV

-101 SQLDVIGD
+101 SRLDVIGD

-129 GITGSID
+129 GVTGSIS
-136 ESIERASDLVETQN
+136 ESIGLASDLVETQN

-157 DSADT
+157 DSAST

-235 SGETEPLKALGLNL
+235 SGENEPLKALGINM

-261 GMTKAFDKMSQAE
+261 GMNKAFDKMSQAE

-350 IMQERDES
+350 IMQERDDA
-358 IYDAQATYAQSLTIV
+358 IYDAKATYAQSLTIV

-409 YVDLTSDAIMGNT
+409 YVDLTSDAIMGNA

-473 VGSNAEEVK
+473 AGSNAEEVK
-482 AAYQDAAES
+482 AAYHDVLES
-491 AYASFVR
+491 AYQSFVR
-498 TMSDIGDYTFADTLE
+498 TMAETNANYTFANTFD
-513 EFMREAPD
+513 EFFA
-521 GSSQYNDIIRARKG
+521 SQYDEVDRAIRG
-535 FYSDFHHTFTDVQE
+535 VG
-549 NAWEMFTD
+549 
-557 AMNLQSF
+557 
-564 DSSAAVGELEEV
+564 DSSINLFDFGDIQATAWSKLTEAMSLQTFDISAAAGELEEV
-576 NKKIE
+576 NRQIE
-581 ETNDVLNENQTVLA
+581 ETSDKLSENQTVLA
-595 RATAEREAYKRAHPE
+595 RATAEREAYKRARPE
-610 VEKQVKFNKA
+610 AEEQVKFNEA

-657 SGFSFMVKSN
+657 SGMGYMVTHT
-667 WQEMQDMLNS
+667 QEEMKKLLD
-677 TYSEEN
+677 TDYSKEN
-683 VMGWWGQNADA
+683 VLSWYGTNADA
-694 LNLYNSQLQQARAAG
+694 LHAYNDALQQAEAAG

-715 QNLSSYSD
+715 SGLTTYSRDNDAYLSRLLNL
-723 ENEALLT
+723 T
-730 RILDIA
+730 
-736 ANPEKLKEMNDE
+736 PEEIKQLNAD
-748 YQRARDAENAI
+748 YQRARDEENAM
-759 AETTTELKLAN
+759 AETKTRYTLAD

-781 QKSLEAFEQKDAIT
+781 QKSLEAFEQKDAIA

-801 DSALLAGIDDM
+801 NSAVLAGINTM

-829 LGFKQIDYE
+829 LGLKQIDYE
-838 LKDKPWLSDFFFGDA
+838 LKDKPWISDYFVRGDA

-889 DMIEEGL
+889 DMIEDGL
-896 MPDDIKARAQRWNRF
+896 MPDDIKARAQRWNRL
-911 VEAKTQEMNDIVDIL
+911 VEMKTQEMNDIVDIL

-932 NQRQREAEEAEQWN
+932 NQRQREAAEAEQWN
-946 NRATKYMPPLYMM
+946 NRATKDMPPLYMM

-991 NFFSAIE
+991 NIFSAIE
-998 SAIEAAKEIE
+998 SAIDAAKEIE

-1044 FSNGDGV
+1044 FNNGDGV

-1102 GNLMKVVR
+1102 GNLMEVAR

>member
-1 MAEAF
+1 M
-6 ELYASFKIDTSGYT
+6 
-20 QELNKI
+20 
-26 RQEMQQFQQELN
+26 
-38 SLAVHPTFD
+38 
-47 GGRFRAE
+47 
-54 LQQAQQQST
+54 
-63 QATEEIQRLQQ
+63 
-74 QIQSLQQTAD
+74 
-84 GNGGS
+84 
-89 GGSGGGV
+89 
-96 LSGFL
+96 
-101 SQLDVIGD
+101 
-109 IASGQFLANMAVN
+109 
-122 GINSIID
+122 
-129 GITGSID
+129 
-136 ESIERASDLVETQN
+136 
-150 VVDVTFE
+150 
-157 DSADT
+157 
-162 INKWAQEALNAYGIT
+162 
-177 ETKAKQYS
+177 
-185 STLGAMLKSM
+185 
-195 GIADDQVLQMSM
+195 
-207 DMAGLAADMASFYNL
+207 
-222 DHDTAFEKIRSGI
+222 
-235 SGETEPLKALGLNL
+235 

-261 GMTKAFDKMSQAE
+261 GMNKAFDKMSQAE

-350 IMQERDES
+350 IMQERDDA
-358 IYDAQATYAQSLTIV
+358 IYDAKATYAQSLTIV

-482 AAYQDAAES
+482 AAYHDVVEN
-491 AYASFVR
+491 AYQSFVR
-498 TMSDIGDYTFADTLE
+498 TMAGTNANYTFANTFD
-513 EFMREAPD
+513 EFFA
-521 GSSQYNDIIRARKG
+521 SQYDEVDRAIRG
-535 FYSDFHHTFTDVQE
+535 VGDSSINLFDFGDMQAA
-549 NAWEMFTD
+549 AWSKLTE
-557 AMNLQSF
+557 AMSLQTF
-564 DSSAAVGELEEV
+564 DSSAAAGELEDV
-576 NKKIE
+576 NRQIE
-581 ETNDVLNENQTVLA
+581 ETNDKLNENQTALA
-595 RATAEREAYKRAHPE
+595 RATAEWEAYKRAHPE
-610 VEKQVKFNKA
+610 AEEQVKFNEA
-620 IEDEKKA
+620 VEDEKKA

-636 DVDTYRADTLKKAQ
+636 DVETYRADTLKKAQ

-657 SGFSFMVKSN
+657 SGMGYMVTHTRA
-667 WQEMQDMLNS
+667 EMDKLLA
-677 TYSEEN
+677 TDYSKEN
-683 VMGWWGQNADA
+683 VLSWYGTNADA
-694 LNLYNSQLQQARAAG
+694 LHAYNDALQQAEAAG

-715 QNLSSYSD
+715 SGLTTYSRDNDAYLSRLLNL
-723 ENEALLT
+723 T
-730 RILDIA
+730 
-736 ANPEKLKEMNDE
+736 PEEIKQLNAD
-748 YQRARDAENAI
+748 YQRARDEENAM
-759 AETTTELKLAN
+759 AETKTRYTLAD

-781 QKSLEAFEQKDAIT
+781 QKSLEAFEQKDAIA

-801 DSALLAGIDDM
+801 NSAVLAGINTM
-812 RKTLE
+812 RETLE

-838 LKDKPWLSDFFFGDA
+838 LEDKPWISDFFVRGDA

-889 DMIEEGL
+889 DMIEDGL
-896 MPDDIKARAQRWNRF
+896 MPDDIKARAQRWNRL
-911 VEAKTQEMNDIVDIL
+911 VEMKTQEMNDIVDIL

-946 NRATKYMPPLYMM
+946 NRATKDMPPLYMM
-959 DTIIANEAHPKFV
+959 DTIIANAAHPKFV

-991 NFFSAIE
+991 NVFSAIE
-998 SAIEAAKEIE
+998 SAIDAAKEIE
-1008 SRTIQEGFVTQSIFN
+1008 SRTMQEDFVTQSIFN
-1023 TLGEMMENYKES
+1023 ALGEMMENYKES
-1035 LKNNSAPNI
+1035 LRNNSAPNI
-1044 FSNGDGV
+1044 FSNSDGV

-1086 TAVAPIVNKT
+1086 TEVAPIVNKI

-1102 GNLMKVVR
+1102 GNLMEVAR